1 MYKHMIQ
8 FLDRPDLYQKT
19 EAAFWDDEHI
29 SGEMLKAHLA
39 PDFEGASR
47 KLEFIQRSAAWIG
60 EIMPPAKYPRILDVG
75 CGPGLYTE
83 RFAKM
88 GYGTTGMDLSRRS
101 VQYARDSA
109 ASQGLDIT
117 YYCQNYLAM
126 ELEETF
132 DAAVMIYCDYGVLPD
147 HERRTLLRNLYNH
160 LRPGGKVLLDVLSME
175 SYRRFEELQT
185 WETCP
190 KGGFWKKE
198 GYIALTG
205 KYRCTDHVTLEQ
217 VTVIGERETKAYC
230 LWNTYFTKEMLVR
243 EAGEAGFG
251 VCGVLGDV
259 AGSPCREDGP
269 TIAILIEKQAG

>member
-1 MYKHMIQ
+1 MPRNKEIKKVLVIGSGPIIIGQAAEFDYAGTQACRSLKEEGLEVVLLNSNPATIMTDKDIA
-8 FLDRPDLYQKT
+8 DRVYIEPLTVEVVEQLVLKEKPDSVLPTLGGQ
-19 EAAFWDDEHI
+19 AA
-29 SGEMLKAHLA
+29 L
-39 PDFEGASR
+39 
-47 KLEFIQRSAAWIG
+47 
-60 EIMPPAKYPRILDVG
+60 
-75 CGPGLYTE
+75 
-83 RFAKM
+83 
-88 GYGTTGMDLSRRS
+88 
-101 VQYARDSA
+101 
-109 ASQGLDIT
+109 
-117 YYCQNYLAM
+117 NLAM

-160 LRPGGKVLLDVLSME
+160 LRPGGKVLLDVFSME